1 MTETYWIKK
10 QSQEL
15 FDKALKSEAEGNTEA
30 AISLY
35 QESLKVRP
43 KNAQTFYNLGIAYAT
58 KNKLDQAIRC
68 WKRAIWL
75 EPNFKDELIKA
86 FAVDDESSETVIG
99 GEDYLSFDYSKAA

>member
-15 FDKALKSEAEGNTEA
+15 FDKALQSEAEGNTDA
-30 AISLY
+30 AIGYY

-43 KNAQTFYNLGIAYAT
+43 KNAQTFYNLGIAFAT
-58 KNKLDQAIRC
+58 KSKLDQAIRC

-86 FAVDDESSETVIG
+86 FAIDDELSETII
-99 GEDYLSFDYSKAA
+99 EDEYALYDYRKVA